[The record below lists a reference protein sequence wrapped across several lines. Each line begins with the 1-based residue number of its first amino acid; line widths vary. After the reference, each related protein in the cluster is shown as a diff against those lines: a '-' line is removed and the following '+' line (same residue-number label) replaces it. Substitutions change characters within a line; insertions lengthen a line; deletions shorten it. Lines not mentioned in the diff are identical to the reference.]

1 MLVNTLLADT
11 LAVLLG
17 LGSVTFYVA
26 AFLYPEVHR
35 RSDFVWSG
43 LGVLY
48 ALILWFG
55 AAQITGIVLVGQ
67 ISAVALLLGLG
78 WQTLSVRRQK
88 TPVAQQTPIVITPEV
103 VSRWTQNKVNQLRIV
118 PTDTVPVRLEKR
130 ASGSGRLDP
139 RRRPAYDYEFV
150 EDGIAKDEAIASEDV
165 DAAADLAADLEG
177 AVETTVPATAEP
189 APYPIPPSVE
199 AKIISVEEPAA
210 IADEP
215 TIPEIIPEATAN
227 EATLT
232 ALAPSEPEAMGTETS
247 EQDTSEQD
255 TSEQSTPEQD
265 TSEALD
271 SSLDE
276 SDDWDDDFFEDDEG
290 ASEGASEGEKTSV
303 SSAKPTAVP
312 AQLVPE
318 QGASPSSAV
327 ASQSAEP
334 AEVEERAVVSS
345 PQQPG
350 QASAQPVQRSAQ
362 LPTEKPSLMAMPLI
376 LAGWVKDLVVSMT
389 KPKPPKPVIDIPRRD
404 ASPAPSVSSAPSPT
418 VRQPLHREL
427 SVEDREEAVVR
438 PTTVPV
444 ASSQP
449 AYPPMSTAELEM
461 SSDSGPDSNEDSWE
475 ESNWDD

>member
-1 MLVNTLLADT
+1 
-11 LAVLLG
+11 
-17 LGSVTFYVA
+17 
-26 AFLYPEVHR
+26 
-35 RSDFVWSG
+35 
-43 LGVLY
+43 
-48 ALILWFG
+48 
-55 AAQITGIVLVGQ
+55 
-67 ISAVALLLGLG
+67 
-78 WQTLSVRRQK
+78 
-88 TPVAQQTPIVITPEV
+88 
-103 VSRWTQNKVNQLRIV
+103 
-118 PTDTVPVRLEKR
+118 
-130 ASGSGRLDP
+130 
-139 RRRPAYDYEFV
+139 
-150 EDGIAKDEAIASEDV
+150 
-165 DAAADLAADLEG
+165 
-177 AVETTVPATAEP
+177 
-189 APYPIPPSVE
+189 PIPPSVE

-210 IADEP
+210 ISDEP

-290 ASEGASEGEKTSV
+290 ASEGEKTPA
-303 SSAKPTAVP
+303 SSTKPTAQS

-318 QGASPSSAV
+318 QDASPSSAV

-345 PQQPG
+345 LQQPG

-362 LPTEKPSLMAMPLI
+362 LQTEKPSLMAMPLI

-404 ASPAPSVSSAPSPT
+404 ASPAPSASSAPSAT
-418 VRQPLHREL
+418 VRQPLRREL
-427 SVEDREEAVVR
+427 PVEDREEDVVR
-438 PTTVPV
+438 PTAVPV

-449 AYPPMSTAELEM
+449 AYPPMSTTELEM

>member
-17 LGSVTFYVA
+17 LGSVTFYIA

-78 WQTLSVRRQK
+78 WQTLTVRRQK

-199 AKIISVEEPAA
+199 AKIISVEDPAA

-232 ALAPSEPEAMGTETS
+232 ALVPSGPEAMGTETL
-247 EQDTSEQD
+247 EQE
-255 TSEQSTPEQD
+255 TSEQSTPEQEN
-265 TSEALD
+265 SEALD

-276 SDDWDDDFFEDDEG
+276 SDDWDDDFFEDD
-290 ASEGASEGEKTSV
+290 EGASEGEKTSV

-362 LPTEKPSLMAMPLI
+362 LQTEKPSLMAMPLI

-404 ASPAPSVSSAPSPT
+404 ASPAPSVFSAPSPT